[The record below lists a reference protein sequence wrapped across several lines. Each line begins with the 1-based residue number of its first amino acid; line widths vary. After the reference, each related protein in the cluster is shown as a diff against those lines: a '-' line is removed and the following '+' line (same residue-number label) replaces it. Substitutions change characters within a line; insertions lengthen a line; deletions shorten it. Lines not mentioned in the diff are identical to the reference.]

1 MSSRMGTGRP
11 ALRKAAL
18 PRLATAAG
26 THHRPL
32 KMVFRLTD
40 RNKDG
45 SITAEELKRMLLDK
59 LDIQVDDSLIGE
71 LMTSAGENDG
81 GLISEGQ
88 FISWFLKMQSL
99 SADKAPDHVTS
110 DLFSAFRLFDR
121 DGNGYITLDELRRA
135 MDLIEERMTE
145 AELNALIQ
153 MADADKDGRINYEGT
168 NLHRT
173 DAVYRLYTG
182 PDGLRAR
189 IRARSGSAW
198 PTACCP
204 SRTWPTCS
212 PRRADILGYDLLE
225 LCRRGP
231 AQRLDRTEHAQP
243 ALLVTSLAA
252 VERLRDERP
261 RAVDSCMAAAGF
273 SVGEL
278 AALTF
283 SGALS
288 FSAAVRLAHVRGRAM
303 QLASE
308 LAPSG
313 MMTVLCR
320 PDARLGFA
328 CSLARRWCEER
339 GLEAPQCAVA
349 SFLFPQCKVVAGH
362 VEALDFIAERAA
374 EFGLRR
380 CTRLRV
386 SGAFH
391 TPLMAPAAE
400 PLRAALADTRISA
413 PRVPVYSNVDGR
425 QYRSAEHVRR
435 RLVEQLTKP
444 VKWEQTMHV
453 LYERSPGVPFPDTY
467 ECGPG
472 DTLTAILKKVNA
484 KAADSCTSV
493 EV

>member
-1 MSSRMGTGRP
+1 MSLCRLTRLRPRLPPCRRLSGDGGGRDAPPPEPLPSLLEPTHPADDRQWSDAALYPEGSRGRQSQARRSARP
-11 ALRKAAL
+11 AVD
-18 PRLATAAG
+18 PRHTSVLLFPGQGAQRVG
-26 THHRPL
+26 
-32 KMVFRLTD
+32 MTD
-40 RNKDG
+40 RLLPFPLVADMF
-45 SITAEELKRMLLDK
+45 AEA
-59 LDIQVDDSLIGE
+59 S
-71 LMTSAGENDG
+71 
-81 GLISEGQ
+81 
-88 FISWFLKMQSL
+88 
-99 SADKAPDHVTS
+99 
-110 DLFSAFRLFDR
+110 
-121 DGNGYITLDELRRA
+121 
-135 MDLIEERMTE
+135 
-145 AELNALIQ
+145 
-153 MADADKDGRINYEGT
+153 
-168 NLHRT
+168 
-173 DAVYRLYTG
+173 
-182 PDGLRAR
+182 
-189 IRARSGSAW
+189 
-198 PTACCP
+198 
-204 SRTWPTCS
+204 
-212 PRRADILGYDLLE
+212 DILGYDLLE

-231 AQRLDRTEHAQP
+231 APRLDRTEHAQP

-484 KAADSCTSV
+484 KAADSCNSV